1 MSLSK
6 GEKQEII
13 QQYAIREGDTGSSAV
28 QIAVLTKR
36 INHLNEHLKVHRH
49 DQGTR
54 HGLLK
59 MVGERRAHLKYL
71 QAKNPAGYRELLVK
85 LGLRK

>member
-6 GEKQEII
+6 GEKQELIE
-13 QQYAIREGDTGSSAV
+13 QYAVKPGDTGSSEV
-28 QIAVLTKR
+28 QIAILTER
-36 INHLNEHLKVHRH
+36 INHLNEHLKMHRH

-54 HGLLK
+54 HGLLN
-59 MVGERRAHLKYL
+59 MVGRRRAHLKYL
-71 QAKNPAGYRELLVK
+71 MATNPTRYKEILAR

>member
-1 MSLSK
+1 MALSK
-6 GEKQEII
+6 GEKKEIME
-13 QQYAIREGDTGSSAV
+13 QFAVKPGDTGSAEV

-36 INHLNEHLKVHRH
+36 INQLNEHLKLHKH

-54 HGLLK
+54 HGLLA
-59 MVGERRAHLKYL
+59 MVGRRRAHLKYL
-71 QAKNPAGYRELLVK
+71 MAQNPTGYKEILAK